1 MIFQDTREKC
11 SDLEN
16 RNVSLA
22 ADKERLKVQVKEKES
37 QFRVVQNERDCL
49 ERDVAH
55 YISEIKVVLVRGSL
69 QSSWLFLAFCSIFGA
84 GGDLQIVLRHFMN
97 VGSVVVTLTP
107 YLM

>member
-1 MIFQDTREKC
+1 MNKYSICSIYRFTQTFVILQDTREKC

-55 YISEIKVVLVRGSL
+55 YISEIKVHL
-69 QSSWLFLAFCSIFGA
+69 
-84 GGDLQIVLRHFMN
+84 
-97 VGSVVVTLTP
+97 VGSSLDFSLSYRRVNVYIYVKVNIE
-107 YLM
+107 

>member
-1 MIFQDTREKC
+1 MNKHSNCNIYGYTYSFVIFQDTREKC

-55 YISEIKVVLVRGSL
+55 YISEIKVDFSFNYRHSKLL
-69 QSSWLFLAFCSIFGA
+69 HFCES
-84 GGDLQIVLRHFMN
+84 
-97 VGSVVVTLTP
+97 
-107 YLM
+107 